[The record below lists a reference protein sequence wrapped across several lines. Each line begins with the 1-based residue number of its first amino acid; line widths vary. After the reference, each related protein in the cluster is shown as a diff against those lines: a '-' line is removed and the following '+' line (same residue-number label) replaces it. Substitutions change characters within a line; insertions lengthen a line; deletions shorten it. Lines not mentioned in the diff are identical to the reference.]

1 MRQLMLLS
9 IKKDMTGVQD
19 TLMSPAAH
27 LSYILLNHFRG
38 SQFLLMAMNL
48 HSALPQP
55 QNLLLSLKQ
64 TRALLSYST
73 VLV

>member
-19 TLMSPAAH
+19 TLMSPAVH
-27 LSYILLNHFRG
+27 LSNILLNHFRG

>member
-1 MRQLMLLS
+1 MLLS
-9 IKKDMTGVQD
+9 IKKDMTRVQD

-27 LSYILLNHFRG
+27 LCYVLSNHFRG
-38 SQFLLMAMNL
+38 SQFLLKAMNL

-64 TRALLSYST
+64 TRALLSDST
-73 VLV
+73 FLV